1 MHYTNHYTR
10 FLGAIQVVWRDSKI
24 WKPHCILLMPFLHA
38 EENVPHQQ
46 LQTHRRASS
55 WSPHTK
61 AWAFNKNIN
70 WLRDLTWRSYTW
82 AYEWCRSG
90 VLWINLVTQGIST
103 RGRFRF
109 TPPSKKSVIL
119 IVLGTLIPAF
129 YCCERTK
136 GWIKTG
142 EVKMRAGKTFSYT
155 LPWQILLCGHVK
167 IWNALVD
174 LSGDDGKNPG
184 TKIWLRVTDLI
195 IQSCRSSTV
204 IHKLFSQRVSVFND
218 TIKITK
224 DTDIIVRNLD
234 KNWAGI
240 CEDHSASVGENT

>member
-1 MHYTNHYTR
+1 MS
-10 FLGAIQVVWRDSKI
+10 GAVVECFGLI
-24 WKPHCILLMPFLHA
+24 WSPRESLHA
-38 EENVPHQQ
+38 GVFALRLHQK
-46 LQTHRRASS
+46 R
-55 WSPHTK
+55 
-61 AWAFNKNIN
+61 
-70 WLRDLTWRSYTW
+70 
-82 AYEWCRSG
+82 
-90 VLWINLVTQGIST
+90 
-103 RGRFRF
+103 
-109 TPPSKKSVIL
+109 VIL
-119 IVLGTLIPAF
+119 IVLDTLIPAF
-129 YCCERTK
+129 YCCEGMK
-136 GWIKTG
+136 GWIKTR
-142 EVKMRAGKTFSYT
+142 EVKISVGKTFFYT
-155 LPWQILLCGHVK
+155 LPWRGIVLLCGHVK